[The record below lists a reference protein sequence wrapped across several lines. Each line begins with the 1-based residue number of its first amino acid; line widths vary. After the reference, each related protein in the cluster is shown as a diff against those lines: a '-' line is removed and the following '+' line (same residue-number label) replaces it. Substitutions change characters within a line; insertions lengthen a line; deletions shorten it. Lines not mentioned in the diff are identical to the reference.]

1 MNRNHA
7 LPILAALAV
16 PLIAGA
22 LLAAPEPGGRF
33 YERLREA
40 EEKLSL
46 PPRSSNGNDGPRP
59 GPNRVYRPRVRK
71 FTSAAAKR
79 WPGFKVAD
87 VTYSVDPRSEEATSP
102 KTTGDVI
109 LIAEPEDVQVFFNLK
124 GGAQLFD
131 TTQAVIRS
139 VKPQKMHIV
148 AWAPEVHG
156 KSTLF
161 MPVKANHI
169 TTIRLAFPDP
179 RKKKAAT
186 EEPTK
191 PASEGEKSNTE
202 EKPANPEKSASPEK
216 SAAAEKPAPGEK
228 PASSTAK

>member
-1 MNRNHA
+1 MNRNNA
-7 LPILAALAV
+7 LPILAVLSASLVAST
-16 PLIAGA
+16 

-46 PPRSSNGNDGPRP
+46 PPRANGNDTPRTT
-59 GPNRVYRPRVRK
+59 PNRVYRPRVRK

-161 MPVKANHI
+161 LPVKANHI
-169 TTIRLAFPDP
+169 TTIRMAFPDA
-179 RKKKAAT
+179 RKKKV
-186 EEPTK
+186 EEAPKT
-191 PASEGEKSNTE
+191 PSEGEKTNSE
-202 EKPANPEKSASPEK
+202 EKPASPEK
-216 SAAAEKPAPGEK
+216 SAGSEKSAATEKPVSGEK
-228 PASSTAK
+228 PASSTVK

>member
-1 MNRNHA
+1 MNRTNA
-7 LPILAALAV
+7 LPILAVLSASLV
-16 PLIAGA
+16 GSTLM
-22 LLAAPEPGGRF
+22 AAPEPGGRF

-46 PPRSSNGNDGPRP
+46 PPRPSGNDTPRP
-59 GPNRVYRPRVRK
+59 GPNRVYRPRVRR
-71 FTSAAAKR
+71 FSSAAAKR

-109 LIAEPEDVQVFFNLK
+109 LIAEPEDIQVFFNLK

-156 KSTLF
+156 KSTVFL
-161 MPVKANHI
+161 PVKANHI
-169 TTIRLAFPDP
+169 TTIRLAFPDN
-179 RKKKAAT
+179 RKKKAV
-186 EEPTK
+186 EETPK
-191 PASEGEKSNTE
+191 PASEGEKTNSE
-202 EKPANPEKSASPEK
+202 EKPANPEKSASSEK
-216 SAAAEKPAPGEK
+216 SAAAEKNGSTEK
-228 PASSTAK
+228 PGTSTVK